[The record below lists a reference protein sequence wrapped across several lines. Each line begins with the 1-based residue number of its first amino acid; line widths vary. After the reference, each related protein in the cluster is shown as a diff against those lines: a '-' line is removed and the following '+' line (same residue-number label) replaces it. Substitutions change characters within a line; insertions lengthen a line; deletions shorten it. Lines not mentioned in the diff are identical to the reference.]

1 MRKDLV
7 LGLHHDVEWPP
18 RSPNINPCDFFLWG
32 HIKSKVYAA
41 PLENINQLQE
51 RIIREVYAIKEN
63 PQMVRKVMQ
72 AMRSR
77 AQLCIE
83 RNGGHVEGNDA

>member
-1 MRKDLV
+1 
-7 LGLHHDVEWPP
+7 
-18 RSPNINPCDFFLWG
+18 
-32 HIKSKVYAA
+32 VYAT

-51 RIIREVYAIKEN
+51 RIIREVNAIKEN

-77 AQLCIE
+77 AQLCLE
-83 RNGGHVEGNDA
+83 RNGGHVGGNGA